1 MNGYLSQLRKPGKRT
16 DAPAKKGRPT
26 LFTGGPKQTW
36 IMAETG
42 GLVMILGLFC
52 YDLAVRNACFHR

>member
-1 MNGYLSQLRKPGKRT
+1 MNGYLSQLRKPGNAP

-26 LFTGGPKQTW
+26 LFTGGLEQTW

-52 YDLAVRNACFHR
+52 YDFGGEKRLFS